1 MDLILLKRKLLL
13 VCFLRKTAP
22 VLMSSKTFDIAA
34 GSKSGQIKSNL
45 ELIRNSI
52 FEFSKISDI
61 NFELQAKTVLFD
73 LTRVLFLQWMKTS
86 IMENKCI
93 KCKCK

>member
-13 VCFLRKTAP
+13 VCFLRKTVP

-45 ELIRNSI
+45 ELIRNSN
-52 FEFSKISDI
+52 FEFSIISER
-61 NFELQAKTVLFD
+61 NFELQANTVLFD

-86 IMENKCI
+86 VIENKCVG
-93 KCKCK
+93 

>member
-1 MDLILLKRKLLL
+1 
-13 VCFLRKTAP
+13 
-22 VLMSSKTFDIAA
+22 
-34 GSKSGQIKSNL
+34 
-45 ELIRNSI
+45 
-52 FEFSKISDI
+52 
-61 NFELQAKTVLFD
+61 LFD